1 VRPILQRLAAEPAA
15 VGTTLASV
23 LPALTALGIISLD
36 GETVGIL
43 VVAVNALVGFGIRM
57 VVAPLI
63 ASAGAAAP
71 TPAAAAAPAAAD
83 A

>member
-1 VRPILQRLAAEPAA
+1 MRPILQRFAAEPAA

-23 LPALTALGIISLD
+23 LPALTALGVISLD

-57 VVAPLI
+57 VVAPLLST
-63 ASAGAAAP
+63 AAAAP
-71 TPAAAAAPAAAD
+71 APVPAAAPAAAD